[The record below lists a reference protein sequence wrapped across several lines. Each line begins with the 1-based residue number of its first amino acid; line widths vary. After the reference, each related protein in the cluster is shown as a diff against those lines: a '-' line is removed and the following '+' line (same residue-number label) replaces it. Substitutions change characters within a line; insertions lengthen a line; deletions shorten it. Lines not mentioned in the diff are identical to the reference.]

1 MEQKNQ
7 KIINSMREKT
17 TRQKINEIIERQY
30 NGYRG
35 NAMSLVGIAHTMLR
49 EAIGDYLFLAYLEK
63 QERDNPKPVY
73 QLPEHL
79 LNS

>member
-1 MEQKNQ
+1 MNIKSIQQQIE
-7 KIINSMREKT
+7 
-17 TRQKINEIIERQY
+17 EIEERQY

-35 NAMSLVGIAHTMLR
+35 NAMRLVGVAHELLR
-49 EAIGDYLFLAYLEK
+49 DAIGDYLFLAYLEK

-73 QLPEHL
+73 DFPEHL

>member
-1 MEQKNQ
+1 MFHQ
-7 KIINSMREKT
+7 S
-17 TRQKINEIIERQY
+17 RQMSYEPTIRQQINEIIERQY

-35 NAMSLVGIAHTMLR
+35 NAMRLVGIAHALLHER
-49 EAIGDYLFLAYLEK
+49 IGDYLFLAYLEK

-73 QLPEHL
+73 NLPEHI